1 METVN
6 KSVGSVG
13 LPQAN
18 NEKTEKPVCIR
29 ITLNPTAQEEATG
42 MQQDSSYLACFHLF
56 TLEDSGKK

>member
-1 METVN
+1 M
-6 KSVGSVG
+6 GSVG

-29 ITLNPTAQEEATG
+29 ITLNPTAKEEATG